1 MEERACALP
10 VYRWCLITC
19 VSIGVVVSPLNALM
33 HDEVTKFCSLGMT
46 AVQVGTECSPTV
58 TERVTSGGVQLVFMS
73 SETI

>member
-1 MEERACALP
+1 MKFLEGYNVFVSLPTGGRKSLCFAC
-10 VYRWCLITC
+10 
-19 VSIGVVVSPLNALM
+19 LNALM